1 MKGFEPFDGGRGPHR
16 HLPSSETDVCL
27 ICSLN
32 SAGLGT
38 AMHTQAIWAAV
49 HRPIGQAPRGK
60 PQGGFGTAVEQIKG
74 GRGGGGSRQFPQ
86 QEVVAFDQYDRSLA
100 RHLDRCW

>member
-74 GRGGGGSRQFPQ
+74 GRGGGGGGRGGEAVAGGVEAHGNFPSR
-86 QEVVAFDQYDRSLA
+86 R
-100 RHLDRCW
+100 